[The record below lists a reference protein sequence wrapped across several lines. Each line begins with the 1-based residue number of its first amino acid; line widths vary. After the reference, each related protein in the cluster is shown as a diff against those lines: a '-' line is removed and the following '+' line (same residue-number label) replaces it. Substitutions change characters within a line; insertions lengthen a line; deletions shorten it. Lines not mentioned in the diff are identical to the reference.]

1 MADGAIDYEDTPD
14 DNSLRAVLGKRK
26 TPEASDETETVQAG
40 PIPPP
45 PTDPTP

>member
-26 TPEASDETETVQAG
+26 TPEASDATETVQAG
-40 PIPPP
+40 PINPP
-45 PTDPTP
+45 PTAPTP